1 MSKDGGKTFTAI
13 DGETSSVY
21 EPTIES
27 QMNGW
32 QIRCKTWVS
41 TGDGQKTEPTVFGPV
56 TINFSEKHRS

>member
-1 MSKDGGKTFTAI
+1 MEVSKDGGKTFTAI

-41 TGDGQKTEPTVFGPV
+41 TGDGQKLSRP
-56 TINFSEKHRS
+56 FSALLR